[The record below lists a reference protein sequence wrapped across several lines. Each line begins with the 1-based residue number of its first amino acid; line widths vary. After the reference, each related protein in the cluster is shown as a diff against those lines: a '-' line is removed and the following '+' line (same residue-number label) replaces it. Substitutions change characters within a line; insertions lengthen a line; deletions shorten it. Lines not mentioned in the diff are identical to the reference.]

1 MFLRMTFS
9 ACESVPEG
17 TELFR
22 RYLEN
27 TINRIGTLYDFLV
40 FSSLVLCFECV
51 AMAYVSCFIQQVPWS
66 PAIAVIA
73 FFTAFS
79 IYNLNRKTDEEEDE
93 VNRQDRFA
101 FTKRYESHLFYGS
114 LLALAGALCLAA
126 TGGPLSVL
134 ATAAPFICGFLYS
147 FRCLPERCGYHRLK
161 EIPAM
166 KNITVGFAWATLLAL
181 LPVYM
186 NQGVVGSK
194 TVVAFVLFFMW
205 GIMASLL
212 PDIRDRKGDERAG
225 VCTIPVLFGEAGTRR
240 ILSVVLLFLGVPLV
254 LYSAVYL
261 PLSVTLLLVAVNI
274 YSHLCVY
281 LSDRPGLISF
291 IADGASDGMYISFAL
306 GITAV
311 TLFLAV

>member
-9 ACESVPEG
+9 VCERGLEE

-22 RYLEN
+22 KYFEN
-27 TINRIGTLYDFLV
+27 TITRIGTLYDFLV

-66 PAIAVIA
+66 PVIAVIA
-73 FFTAFS
+73 FSTAFS
-79 IYNLNRKTDEEEDE
+79 IYNLNRKTDEEEDA

-101 FTKRYESHLFYGS
+101 FTKRYESYLFHGS
-114 LLALAGALCLAA
+114 IIALAGALCLAA
-126 TGGPLSVL
+126 IGGLPSVL
-134 ATAAPFICGFLYS
+134 AAAAPFICGFLYS
-147 FRCLPERCGYHRLK
+147 FRCLPEWCRYHRLK

-186 NQGVVGSK
+186 NQGTVGSK

-205 GIMASLL
+205 GVMASLL
-212 PDIRDRKGDERAG
+212 PDIRDRVGDERAG
-225 VCTIPVLFGEAGTRR
+225 VRTIPVLFGEAGTRK
-240 ILSVVLLFLGVPLV
+240 ILSRILLFLGVPLV

-261 PLSVTLLLVAVNI
+261 PLSVTVLLIAVNV
-274 YSHLCVY
+274 YSHMCVY

-291 IADGASDGMYISFAL
+291 IADGASDGMYIGFAL
-306 GITAV
+306 VIAAITGY
-311 TLFLAV
+311 LAV